1 MSSGVFLRSG
11 LALMLFGVI
20 AGAFGAH
27 GLQHYLDP
35 SQIETWHTAT
45 DYLFYHALGL
55 LGLGIWSEN
64 KQPQRLLAVTGLL
77 LLLGVVLFSGSLYL
91 MLLTG
96 MRQLAMITPIGG
108 VLFILG
114 WLTWLLA
121 LPSVQKIEQTRD

>member
-1 MSSGVFLRSG
+1 MSPVFFLRSG

-27 GLQHYLDP
+27 GLQQHLNAA
-35 SQIETWHTAT
+35 QIETWHTAT

-55 LGLGIWSEN
+55 LGLGIWTEN
-64 KQPQRLLAVTGLL
+64 KQPQRLLPVAGIL

-96 MRQLAMITPIGG
+96 IRQLAMITPLGG

-114 WLTWLLA
+114 WLAWLVA
-121 LPSVQKIEQTRD
+121 LPAVKPVKQAD